1 MVSTG
6 NFDWIDQALEL
17 PIRFAQVREDPTLD
31 MNVTRRAAATGRVLL
46 VASGGCTACALAT
59 MPEVGEL
66 VLVDPNQAQI
76 NLAKVK
82 LQLLRRCDM
91 VERMQI
97 LGHAQMDV
105 AERLRLCEQ
114 LIESGDVSALGPP
127 ETVAQRGLDFAGRY
141 EAVFRAISDHM
152 EVVGDDLS
160 ALLEL
165 SSVEQQKK
173 TLREMPRVRET
184 LFEAIHDAM
193 DLANLVTL
201 FGKEATRNEVQ
212 TFAMHFC
219 ERTIWAIENLPA
231 RSNTFLWQFLKSLCP
246 PQHSVPW
253 ISMGPPETFPSIQSH
268 VCSIEDFL
276 QNSDGY
282 FDYIHLSNVLDWLST
297 EDAGN
302 LLQLTWERLVHG
314 GYTLIRQLN
323 SNLDIPSLAD
333 SFTWLTED
341 AEALHRIDRSFFY
354 RKVHLARK

>member
-1 MVSTG
+1 MDSKGKVG
-6 NFDWIDQALEL
+6 WIDQALQL

-31 MNVTRRAAATGRVLL
+31 MNVTRRAAGTGKVLL
-46 VASGGCTACALAT
+46 IASGGCTACALTT
-59 MPEVGEL
+59 MPEVREL

-76 NLAKVK
+76 DLTKIK

-105 AERLRLCEQ
+105 AERLRQCEQ
-114 LIESGDVSALGPP
+114 LIESGDISALGPP
-127 ETVAQRGLDFAGRY
+127 ETVTQRGLDFAGRY
-141 EAVFRAISDHM
+141 EAVFREISDRM

-160 ALLEL
+160 ELLGL
-165 SSVEQQKK
+165 ANVEQQKK
-173 TLREMPRVRET
+173 TLSEMPRVGEA
-184 LFEAIHDAM
+184 LFEAIHEAM

-201 FGKEATRNEVQ
+201 FGEEATRNEVQ
-212 TFAMHFC
+212 TFATHFF
-219 ERTIWAIENLPA
+219 ERTIWAIEHLPA
-231 RSNTFLWQFLKSLCP
+231 KSNTYLWQFLKSVCP
-246 PQHSVPW
+246 PHHSVPW

-302 LLQLTWERLVHG
+302 LLQLTWDRLVHG